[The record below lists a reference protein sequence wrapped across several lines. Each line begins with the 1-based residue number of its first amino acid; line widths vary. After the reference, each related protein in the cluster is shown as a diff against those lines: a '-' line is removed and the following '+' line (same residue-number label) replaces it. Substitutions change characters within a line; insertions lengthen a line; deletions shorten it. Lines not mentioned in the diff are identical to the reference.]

1 MNTTELTDLQSL
13 LLIAGMMAVTFGIRF
28 FPFALA
34 SKDKLWGKYQTL
46 ADTALSF
53 VPVAVLTSIIVP
65 TVLIRQ
71 SGIVSF
77 SFENFHLWSSLVAFG
92 VSLLTRNLLLTVVS
106 GLGTF
111 ALLTVLF
118 H

>member
-1 MNTTELTDLQSL
+1 MNTTALTDVQSV
-13 LLIAGMMAVTFGIRF
+13 LLILGMMVVTFGIRF
-28 FPFALA
+28 LPFALA
-34 SKDKLWGKYQTL
+34 SREKLWGKYQEF
-46 ADTALSF
+46 ADTALGF

-77 SFENFHLWSSLVAFG
+77 GLDNFHLWSALVAFG
-92 VSLLTRNLLLTVVS
+92 VSLLTRNLLLTVIS

-118 H
+118 R